1 MNTFFESYPLIA
13 SFFTYNKL
21 INLIV
26 GITGI
31 SLSLTIGL
39 LLKKS
44 LLKLRKNSG
53 HAALFITLAAHI
65 IKSVCVCAGILFF
78 MKALGINIGSIIKTI
93 AFFGLGV
100 SFIFKDLLA
109 DITAGFFI
117 VAYKNLSLGTKLTIT
132 TDKTTYS
139 GKIKSIDLRYIALE
153 NDNETVLIPN
163 SFFFK
168 FPLAILKNQS

>member
-1 MNTFFESYPLIA
+1 MINLLKCYPFIA
-13 SFFTYNKL
+13 SHFSYSDA

-26 GITGI
+26 GIVGI
-31 SLSLTIGL
+31 GVSLAVGL

-44 LLKLRKNSG
+44 LLKLRQNSG

-65 IKSVCVCAGILFF
+65 IKSVCVCAGILFC
-78 MKALGINIGSIIKTI
+78 MKAIGINIGSIIKTI

-117 VAYKNLSLGTKLTIT
+117 VAYKDLALGTKLSIT
-132 TDKTTYS
+132 TDKTTYT
-139 GKIKSIDLRYIALE
+139 GTIRSIDLRYIALE
-153 NDNETVLIPN
+153 NDSETVLIPN